1 MADSYLLDANVLS
14 DLLKNPVGQA
24 AKRMALAA
32 ERNPRRIF
40 TSVIVAA
47 EMHYGAKKKN
57 SEKTNADVRG
67 VLANVE
73 ILPLGLDVIEHYA
86 RIRVELERAGTII
99 GANDLMIA
107 AHALA
112 ADLILVTH
120 NLREFSRV
128 RGLRYEDW
136 LENSPLT

>member
-1 MADSYLLDANVLS
+1 MADSYLLDANILS
-14 DLLKNPVGQA
+14 DLLKNPTGRSA
-24 AKRMALAA
+24 ARMAAA
-32 ERNPRRIF
+32 VDRNPRRVF

-47 EMHYGAKKKN
+47 EMHYGAKKKG
-57 SEKTNADVRG
+57 SDKTTAEVHG

-86 RIRVELERAGTII
+86 RIRVELERAGTTI
-99 GANDLMIA
+99 GANDLLIA

-112 ADLILVTH
+112 TDLILVTH

-128 RGLRYEDW
+128 RGLKYEDW
-136 LENSPLT
+136 LEGLLS

>member
-1 MADSYLLDANVLS
+1 MADGYLLDANILS
-14 DLLKNPVGQA
+14 DLLKNPAGRA
-24 AKRMALAA
+24 AARMAAA
-32 ERNPRRIF
+32 VNRNPRKIY

-57 SEKTNADVRG
+57 SEKTTADVRG

-73 ILPLGLDVIEHYA
+73 ILMLGLDVIEHYA

-112 ADLILVTH
+112 TDLILVTH

-128 RGLRYEDW
+128 KGLQYEDW
-136 LENSPLT
+136 LEDSR

>member
-1 MADSYLLDANVLS
+1 MGDGYLLDANIFS
-14 DLLKNPVGQA
+14 DLLKNPTGLA
-24 AKRMALAA
+24 AARMAVATK
-32 ERNPRRIF
+32 RDPRRIF
-40 TSVIVAA
+40 TSVVVAA
-47 EMHYGAKKKN
+47 EMHYGAKKKG
-57 SEKTNADVRG
+57 SEKTTADVRG

-86 RIRVELERAGTII
+86 RIRVELERAGTVI
-99 GANDLMIA
+99 GANDLLIA

-128 RGLRYEDW
+128 KGLKYEDW
-136 LENSPLT
+136 LTDSK

>member
-1 MADSYLLDANVLS
+1 MGDSYLLDANIFS
-14 DLLKNPVGQA
+14 DLLKNPAGHA
-24 AKRMALAA
+24 ATRMAIATK
-32 ERNPRRIF
+32 RNPRRIF
-40 TSVIVAA
+40 TSVVVAA
-47 EMHYGAKKKN
+47 EMHYGAKKKG
-57 SEKTNADVRG
+57 SDKTTADVRG

-99 GANDLMIA
+99 GANDLLIA

-112 ADLILVTH
+112 TDSILVSN

-128 RGLRYEDW
+128 KGLKYENW
-136 LENSPLT
+136 LER

>member
-24 AKRMALAA
+24 ANRMALTA

-47 EMHYGAKKKN
+47 EMHYSAKKKN

>member
-120 NLREFSRV
+120 NRREFSRV

>member
-1 MADSYLLDANVLS
+1 MADGYLLDANILS
-14 DLLKNPVGQA
+14 DLLKNPAGRA
-24 AKRMALAA
+24 AARMAAA
-32 ERNPRRIF
+32 VNRNPRKIY

-57 SEKTNADVRG
+57 SEKTTADVRG

-73 ILPLGLDVIEHYA
+73 ILMLGLDVIEHYA

-128 RGLRYEDW
+128 KGLQYEDW
-136 LENSPLT
+136 LEDSR